1 MRTTISLDP
10 DIEAAVERLRRKEGM
25 GLSEA
30 VNALARRG
38 LVPGAPQERYVF
50 TPRPMTALIDLTN
63 VAEVLEMIEEGDR
76 PR

>member
-10 DIEAAVERLRRKEGM
+10 DIEAAVERLRRKDGL

-38 LVPGAPQERYVF
+38 MVPDAPQEPYVF
-50 TPRPMTALIDLTN
+50 VPRPLTALIDLTN
-63 VAEVLEMIEEGDR
+63 IAEVLEMIEEGDR
-76 PR
+76 PG